1 MVVKMIQKIKLNKG
15 QTITRSN
22 IQSILTNAKMSYDY
36 AEFKMD
42 NDRYLTVTF
51 TKDGKYEV
59 ATNVREQWQLFYEIK
74 ILKQVNSFYALVD
87 FMFKWLNNLNK
98 K

>member
-1 MVVKMIQKIKLNKG
+1 MIKKVKLNSG
-15 QTITRSN
+15 QSVARSYIQN
-22 IQSILTNAKMSYDY
+22 ILADAKMTYDY
-36 AEFKMD
+36 AEFTMS
-42 NDRYLTVTF
+42 NGRYITVTF

-74 ILKQVNSFYALVD
+74 ILKTINSFYALVD
-87 FMFKWLNNLNK
+87 FMFKWLNILNK